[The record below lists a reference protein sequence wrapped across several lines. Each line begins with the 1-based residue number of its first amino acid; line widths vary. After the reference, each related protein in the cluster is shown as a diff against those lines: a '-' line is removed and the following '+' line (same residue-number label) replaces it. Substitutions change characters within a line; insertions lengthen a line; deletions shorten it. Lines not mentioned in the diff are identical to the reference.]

1 MTLAVLLVTWSVGR
15 TASAEHQAPHVYV
28 DHLVKLAH
36 DKHLAKDEEWIRLL
50 HYRKT
55 LFGNWE
61 SEADADTFFN
71 APNGKTDPEAELAAT
86 VRAFF
91 MPDVPDAKKT
101 QLGPTGLKL
110 DHPLCRFP
118 ARFSYLDEQ
127 LGFDWSQLP
136 KLDCKGYRE
145 FLGLLKPKGLTL
157 VFSSYYLNNPA
168 SAFGHT
174 FLRVDQS
181 LKAEDES
188 RELLDYGVD

>member
-1 MTLAVLLVTWSVGR
+1 MAH
-15 TASAEHQAPHVYV
+15 AEHQAPKVYV
-28 DHLVKLAH
+28 DRLLQVAR

-71 APNGKTDPEAELAAT
+71 APNGKTEPEAELEAT

-91 MPDVPDAKKT
+91 APELPEAQKA

-118 ARFSYLDEQ
+118 ARFSYLDQQ
-127 LGFDWSQLP
+127 LHFRLEPATEARLQGLP
-136 KLDCKGYRE
+136 RV
-145 FLGLLKPKGLTL
+145 LGPAQAEGADARLL
-157 VFSSYYLNNPA
+157 V
-168 SAFGHT
+168 
-174 FLRVDQS
+174 
-181 LKAEDES
+181 
-188 RELLDYGVD
+188 LLPE